1 MGKKILY
8 ISELADLGG
17 GEQILLSWLEGLDRE
32 KFQPEALCACEGPL
46 TEKLRSMR
54 VPVTVF
60 EFGKIGR
67 LAGFLP
73 YVSLACILRFS
84 RLLFS
89 VRPALIH
96 SNCFSGLV
104 FSALPA
110 KLLGIPVLWSD
121 HGWTSG
127 EGLQGRLIDI
137 LAAGVTTVSEA
148 VRGFLLGG
156 GAVSPGKVTTV
167 YPGIDIMRF
176 QKSGASGE
184 ARREFS
190 VPAGAFVVGMAAR
203 LQEVKGHRLFLEA
216 AAGIRAKY
224 PETRFLI
231 VGARLFGRSAD
242 EGYEAEVAGWI
253 REFGLG
259 HSVIMTGYR
268 EDMPRLFSCMDALV
282 CASRRESFCL
292 AVAEALSCETPVVAT
307 RCGGPEEIIEDGV
320 SGLLVP
326 PADPRAMAAAVLRLL
341 ENREEAAA
349 MGRAGRARVKE
360 RFSPASAGRLYGI
373 YDGLL
378 ERA

>member
-17 GEQILLSWLEGLDRE
+17 GEQILLSWLEGLDRG
-32 KFQPEALCACEGPL
+32 KFRPEALCACEGPL
-46 TEKLRSMR
+46 TQKLRSMG

-60 EFGKIGR
+60 QFGKTGR

-73 YVSLACILRFS
+73 YASFACILRFS
-84 RLLFS
+84 RLIFS
-89 VRPALIH
+89 ARPELIH

-137 LAAGVTTVSEA
+137 FAAGVTTVSEA
-148 VRGFLLGG
+148 VRSFLLGG

-167 YPGIDIMRF
+167 YPGVDIARF
-176 QKSGASGE
+176 QKSGSSVE
-184 ARREFS
+184 ARGEFS
-190 VPAGAFVVGMAAR
+190 IPAGAFVVGMAAR
-203 LQEVKGHRLFLEA
+203 LQEVKGHRLFLQA
-216 AAGIRAKY
+216 AAGIRDKY
-224 PETRFLI
+224 PDTRFLI

-259 HSVIMTGYR
+259 ASVIMTGYR

-326 PADPRAMAAAVLRLL
+326 PADPRAMADAVLRLL

-349 MGRAGRARVKE
+349 MGRAGRARVIG